1 MVLTCERCDEFNVL
15 IIRDK
20 RKNWVKNNSKSL
32 QNKMLIRLDKEVI
45 KITFYNQT
53 FAVVLRFQTLG

>member
-1 MVLTCERCDEFNVL
+1 MVLTCKRCDGFNVL